1 MSNELVV
8 QADFAN
14 QLVELDKIQDS
25 CKKLLQTKHY
35 QSLGE
40 AGIHGII
47 ARAKALGIHPFEAL
61 NGMFYNVNGKIG
73 MSTETMAALVRKR
86 GHSITKDT
94 KSNNECCILHGKRAD
109 TGDTWTCTFTKQ
121 DAEAAGL
128 WNGPT
133 WKKYPGI
140 MLYNRC
146 MSMLFRQL
154 FPDLS
159 IGAGYVEDELKE
171 IAKVDEYKLPV
182 TEWEIVQPKP
192 SIEPQRD
199 YIEPLKENNV
209 PSPNF
214 NEMVD
219 NLRKILNDCG
229 KDYEMKILEHY
240 EISHISQ
247 IPIDVFP
254 VVIRKALSFR
264 EMKIKEQDSQG

>member
-1 MSNELVV
+1 MSNELVT
-8 QADFAN
+8 QDDFTK
-14 QLVELDKIQDS
+14 QLIELDKIQDT
-25 CKKLLQTKHY
+25 CKKLLATKHY

-86 GHSITKDT
+86 GHSITKDP
-94 KSNNECCILHGKRAD
+94 KSNNEICILHGKRAD
-109 TGDTWTCTFTKQ
+109 TGDTWTCSFSKQ

-133 WKKYPGI
+133 WKKYPSV

-159 IGAGYVEDELKE
+159 MGAGYVEDELKE
-171 IAKVDEYKLPV
+171 IAKIDEYKLPV
-182 TEWEIVQPKP
+182 AECVVTTPKQ
-192 SIEPQRD
+192 ETL
-199 YIEPLKENNV
+199 ETKEDSEDFFV
-209 PSPNF
+209 
-214 NEMVD
+214 MID
-219 NLRKILNDCG
+219 NLRLILNDCG
-229 KDYEMKILEHY
+229 SDYEMKILAHY
-240 EISHISQ
+240 QINHISQ
-247 IPIDVFP
+247 IPEEEMKKVTQ
-254 VVIRKALSFR
+254 KALAFR
-264 EMKIKEQDSQG
+264 EIKLKQQESQE